1 VSGRGGVRGVMRA
14 GSSAALMLMLMFA
27 GGLGLWVGM
36 PLLWLWIGGRVQGAT
51 HSLGAAIAV
60 ILIGFVVSVLAFVP
74 LLGWL
79 SRRYAEAREARGLED
94 LGRAALE
101 GVMVVSATIAVV
113 LFAIWFFF
121 FSGAEPIPLSLPS

>member
-1 VSGRGGVRGVMRA
+1 
-14 GSSAALMLMLMFA
+14 MLLLMFA

-36 PLLWLWIGGRVQGAT
+36 PLLWLWIGGRVQVAT

-60 ILIGFVVSVLAFVP
+60 IMVGFVASVLAFVP
-74 LLGWL
+74 LLAWL
-79 SRRYAEAREARGLED
+79 SQRYAEAREARGLED

-121 FSGAEPIPLSLPS
+121 FSGAEPIPLNLPS